1 MIVRPL
7 RLLLLAAGL
16 AILAGCATTASVS
29 SINKLEA
36 RAEKPRI
43 LLLAPDVKFYA
54 LTASGLPEAQADW
67 TEAARL
73 NFAKAIVA
81 EAEARNADLVVR
93 DDELTELESRYSRL
107 HGAVGETVLVN
118 HFVMKLP
125 AKDGRFDWSLG
136 PGVQEL
142 RESSDADYALFTYYR
157 DYRATGGRVAMS
169 IFVAALTGVALSMGG
184 QGGFASLVDLKTGD
198 IVWFNKVDA
207 GIGDLRDPGGAKTV
221 VTNLVKDLPKN

>member
-1 MIVRPL
+1 MRTI

-16 AILAGCATTASVS
+16 AILAGCATTTSVS

-36 RAEKPRI
+36 RATKPRI

-67 TEAARL
+67 TEAARA
-73 NFAKAIVA
+73 NFAKAIVG

-93 DDELTELESRYSRL
+93 DEQLTELESRYSRL

-125 AKDGRFDWSLG
+125 AKGGRFDWSLG

-169 IFVAALTGVALSMGG
+169 LVAALAGVALSMGG

-198 IVWFNKVDA
+198 IVWFNKVDV
-207 GIGDLRDPGGAKTV
+207 GTGDLRDPDGARKV
-221 VTNLVKDLPKN
+221 VTNLVRDLPKN

>member
-1 MIVRPL
+1 MHLL
-7 RLLLLAAGL
+7 RVLFLTAGL
-16 AILAGCATTASVS
+16 AVLAGCATTTSVS

-36 RAEKPRI
+36 RTEKPRI

-54 LTASGLPEAQADW
+54 LTASGIPEAQADW
-67 TEAARL
+67 TEAARV

-81 EAEARNADLVVR
+81 EADARNADLVVR
-93 DDELTELESRYSRL
+93 DGELTELESRYSRL

-125 AKDGRFDWSLG
+125 AKGGRFDWSLG

-142 RESSDADYALFTYYR
+142 RESTDADYALFTYYR
-157 DYRATGGRVAMS
+157 DSRATGGRVAM
-169 IFVAALTGVALSMGG
+169 FVVVAALTGGAAIPMGG

-207 GIGDLRDPGGAKTV
+207 GTGDLRDPDSAKKV
-221 VTNLVKDLPKN
+221 VANLVKDLPKN

>member
-1 MIVRPL
+1 MRLL
-7 RLLLLAAGL
+7 RLLLIAAGL
-16 AILAGCATTASVS
+16 AVLAGCATTTSVS

-36 RAEKPRI
+36 RTDRPRI

-54 LTASGLPEAQADW
+54 LTASGIPEAQADW
-67 TEAARL
+67 TEAARV

-93 DDELTELESRYSRL
+93 DGQLTELESRYSRL

-118 HFVMKLP
+118 HFVQKLP
-125 AKDGRFDWSLG
+125 AKGGRFDWSLG

-142 RESSDADYALFTYYR
+142 RESSDADYVLFTYYR
-157 DYRATGGRVAMS
+157 DSRATGGRVAM
-169 IFVAALTGVALSMGG
+169 FVVVAALTGGAAIPMGG

-207 GIGDLRDPGGAKTV
+207 GTGDLRDPDSAKKV
-221 VTNLVKDLPKN
+221 VANLVKDLPKN